1 MHTSG
6 PVESNTAMSI
16 SDFDDDEE
24 IERSEILRS
33 EPLSFRWRFA
43 NRDVVQ
49 ALALPAGPKQKYE
62 TAAERIAAIAYK
74 VRRLDPSREI
84 SLGRSRTDYVGM
96 QRYQGEDFTY
106 NAVTWAVDCLSGAGL
121 ITEKRARAGSRG
133 WRSTIQ
139 ATDTLANLIEA
150 TEPQKIALV
159 YDPIETIRLR
169 DKNRRLVEYRETE
182 FTRAARRRAES
193 INEMTRSAALG
204 LSTGKALG
212 DGVYSC
218 TTDEGRELV
227 ADLSRKEYHRV
238 FNRDFSKGGR
248 FYGVGWHSLPSE
260 IRAAMTIDG
269 EPVEETD
276 YPALHAVLLY
286 AHIGRAIPPDPFN
299 LADWPRPIVKRAFY
313 TMLNADSRQDAQG
326 AVMLAIIRAG
336 GLAADGQA
344 GRRAAELL
352 AEIERKHTAV
362 RDFFFSGIGR
372 QLMRADSDIAERV
385 MLKGVAAGVVALT
398 VHDSVI
404 AKARHSDRA
413 REWQDEA
420 LLWKV
425 RQLNP
430 DTPAPQPLP
439 TLFLVL
445 AEGQQLNLFGEPVKV
460 PKAELQAWRGGVMP
474 KAVCAGL
481 RHLQS
486 CQGLRQDDVAAAL
499 GISRPQLTNALQG
512 RFGVSKTVAERVKA
526 IIQKAAA

>member
-1 MHTSG
+1 MHASG
-6 PVESNTAMSI
+6 PVESTAMSI

-24 IERSEILRS
+24 AEHPEILRS

-74 VRRLDPSREI
+74 VRRLDSTREI

-150 TEPQKIALV
+150 AEPQKIALV

-169 DKNRRLVEYRETE
+169 DSKKRLVDYRETE
-182 FTRAARRRAES
+182 FTRAARRRLAS

-204 LSTGKALG
+204 ISSAKALG
-212 DGVYSC
+212 DGVYAC

-227 ADLSRKEYHRV
+227 ADLNRKEYHRV

-248 FYGVGWHSLPSE
+248 FYGVGWQGLPSE

-269 EPVEETD
+269 KSVDEAD
-276 YPALHAVLLY
+276 YEALHAVLLY
-286 AHIGRAIPPDPFN
+286 ARVGRAVPPGPFH
-299 LADWPRPIVKRAFY
+299 LPDFPRPIVKRAFY
-313 TMLNADSRQDAQG
+313 TMVNADSRRAAQL
-326 AVMLAIIRAG
+326 VIIREIANA
-336 GLAADGQA
+336 GLAAEGEA
-344 GRRAAELL
+344 GRRTFELM
-352 AEIERKHTAV
+352 AQIERKHVGV
-362 RDFFFSGIGR
+362 RDLFYSGLGR

-385 MLKGVAAGVVALT
+385 MLKGVADGVVALT

-404 AKARHSDRA
+404 AQSRHSGRA
-413 REWQDEA
+413 REWMDEA

-474 KAVCAGL
+474 KAVRAGL

-486 CQGLRQDDVAAAL
+486 CEGLRQDDVAAAL

-512 RFGVSKTVAERVKA
+512 RFGVSKAVAERVKA